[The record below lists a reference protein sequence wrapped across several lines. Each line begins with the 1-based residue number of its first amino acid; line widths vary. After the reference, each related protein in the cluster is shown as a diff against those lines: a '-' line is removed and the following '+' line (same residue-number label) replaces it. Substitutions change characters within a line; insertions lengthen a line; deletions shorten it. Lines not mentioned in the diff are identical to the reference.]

1 MITKEDFEFIVRF
14 DGAADPKTR
23 EAIVKEAPAQM
34 AKTFLNLMNGIS
46 SLQTL
51 QYLLTL
57 VDDTLQ
63 EDKGRADVFKVSFQA
78 GNVFSCSLS
87 NNTLQKSKQLIVLVL
102 YRRMPRRAK
111 RQSGCTSLDS

>member
-1 MITKEDFEFIVRF
+1 MLFSDPRTHPPFWYRSQVITKEDFEFIVRF

-23 EAIVKEAPAQM
+23 EAIVKEGPAQM
-34 AKTFLNLMNGIS
+34 AKTFFNLMNGIS

-63 EDKGRADVFKVSFQA
+63 EDKGRVDVFKVSVVI
-78 GNVFSCSLS
+78 GKIS
-87 NNTLQKSKQLIVLVL
+87 
-102 YRRMPRRAK
+102 
-111 RQSGCTSLDS
+111 

>member
-1 MITKEDFEFIVRF
+1 MRF

-23 EAIVKEAPAQM
+23 EAIVKEGPAQM

-63 EDKGRADVFKVSFQA
+63 EDKGRVDVFKVSLLYMYVDV
-78 GNVFSCSLS
+78 GNAF
-87 NNTLQKSKQLIVLVL
+87 
-102 YRRMPRRAK
+102 
-111 RQSGCTSLDS
+111 

>member
-63 EDKGRADVFKVSFQA
+63 EDKGRADVFKVSIHV
-78 GNVFSCSLS
+78 GNVFLVALFKIIPCRNLNSLLFLFCTGICRDS
-87 NNTLQKSKQLIVLVL
+87 PRDSLGTLL
-102 YRRMPRRAK
+102 
-111 RQSGCTSLDS
+111 

>member
-23 EAIVKEAPAQM
+23 EAIVKESPAQM
-34 AKTFLNLMNGIS
+34 AKTFFNLMNGIS

-63 EDKGRADVFKVSFQA
+63 EDKGRVDVFKVS
-78 GNVFSCSLS
+78 L
-87 NNTLQKSKQLIVLVL
+87 LQKNAFQMILLSAKSPRFYPWSLL
-102 YRRMPRRAK
+102 YRRMPLRVERL
-111 RQSGCTSLDS
+111 SGCTSSDF

>member
-1 MITKEDFEFIVRF
+1 MKE
-14 DGAADPKTR
+14 G
-23 EAIVKEAPAQM
+23 PAQM

-63 EDKGRADVFKVSFQA
+63 EDKGRVDVFKV
-78 GNVFSCSLS
+78 GNAF
-87 NNTLQKSKQLIVLVL
+87 
-102 YRRMPRRAK
+102 
-111 RQSGCTSLDS
+111 